1 MCQSLL
7 EPGVAYSAHC
17 GFDLQNTA
25 PLGINPVASGRKHF
39 ELPQVKKVLFFPA
52 GRGRFL
58 LGREDPVAGSF
69 PEIDLEPYG
78 AQEMGVGRSH
88 AQVTIL
94 SGQAF
99 LEDLESINGTAV
111 NGILLQPG
119 EPVPLENG
127 DQILLG
133 KLVLVYRPG

>member
-7 EPGVAYSAHC
+7 EPGGTYCVRC
-17 GFDLQNTA
+17 GYDLQNTT
-25 PLGINPVASGRKHF
+25 PLGINPIPSGRKHF

-52 GRGRFL
+52 GKARFL

-94 SGQAF
+94 NGQAF
-99 LEDLESINGTAV
+99 LEDLESINGSSV
-111 NGILLQPG
+111 NGKLLQPG

-127 DQILLG
+127 DLILLG
-133 KLVLVYRPG
+133 KLVLVYHPG